1 MARATPEYGV
11 PAGRL
16 KYPAMHVAILSDG
29 VSPYVMGGIQR
40 HTRMLAIALAHAGA
54 TISLFHSVRSGEAAA
69 AAETLADFPAAAGLR
84 IASHLV
90 PYPKGGRLPGHY
102 LRESATYSRNL
113 LERYRDCGTP
123 ADFIYAQGLTG
134 SAFAAVRRRDPRS
147 LPPVGVNQHGYEMFQ
162 PAADVKTWLQH
173 RMLRPAFR
181 RLARQADWAFS
192 FPGRIRQIVERR
204 CGVAPARI
212 IELPNGIE
220 AEWVVPELTVRAG
233 RRRFVFVGRHERRK
247 GLPELMQAIDD
258 ASCREAEFHF
268 VGPIPQA
275 ARTKAENIR
284 YHGPISDPEALK
296 AVLDGCHVLVCPSFA
311 EGMPTV
317 VLEAMSR
324 GLAVIATDVGATSAW
339 VDAANGVLLPAPT
352 VAGIRRAIGE
362 LAAAPDATLRA
373 LQAESL
379 RRARNFTW
387 NVIGAD
393 TLAAIAARVPGS
405 A

>member
-1 MARATPEYGV
+1 MACATQKSPE

-16 KYPAMHVAILSDG
+16 IYPAVHIAILSDG

-40 HTRMLAIALAHAGA
+40 HTRLLAIALAHAGA
-54 TISLFHSVRSGEAAA
+54 TISLFHSVRNGEARAS
-69 AAETLADFPAAAGLR
+69 AEALADFPGAAKPN
-84 IASHLV
+84 IKSHLV
-90 PYPKGGRLPGHY
+90 PFPTGGRLPGHY
-102 LRESATYSRNL
+102 LRESAAYSRNL
-113 LERYRDCGTP
+113 LARYRDCGTR

-134 SAFAAVRRRDPRS
+134 SAFAAARCRDPDL

-162 PAADVKTWLQH
+162 PAADAKTWLQH

-181 RLARQADWAFS
+181 RLARQADWVFS
-192 FPGRIRQIVERR
+192 FPGRIRQIVEGR
-204 CGVAPARI
+204 CGVSPERI

-220 AEWVVPELTVRAG
+220 AESVVPELPQRPG
-233 RRRFVFVGRHERRK
+233 RRRFVFIGRHERRK
-247 GLPELMQAIDD
+247 GLPELIKAIDHGR
-258 ASCREAEFHF
+258 CCEAEFHF
-268 VGPIPQA
+268 VGPIPQSA
-275 ARTKAENIR
+275 QARAENIR

-339 VDAANGVLLPAPT
+339 VDAANGVLLPTPT
-352 VAGIRRAIGE
+352 VAGLRRAIGA
-362 LAAAPDATLRA
+362 LAAVPDATLRA

-387 NVIGAD
+387 HVIGAD
-393 TLAAIAARVPGS
+393 TLAAIAARTPRS

>member
-1 MARATPEYGV
+1 
-11 PAGRL
+11 
-16 KYPAMHVAILSDG
+16 
-29 VSPYVMGGIQR
+29 MGGIQR
-40 HTRMLAIALAHAGA
+40 HSRMLAISLARAGA
-54 TISLFHSVRSGEAAA
+54 RVSLFHSVRSGEATA
-69 AAETLADFPAAAGLR
+69 AAESLADFPAGVMPR
-84 IASHLV
+84 ITSHV
-90 PYPKGGRLPGHY
+90 VAYPKAGRLPGHY
-102 LRESATYSRNL
+102 VRESAAYSRNIL
-113 LERYRDCGTP
+113 SRYLGSGTR
-123 ADFIYAQGLTG
+123 AHFIYAQGLTG
-134 SAFAAVRRRDPRS
+134 SAFAAARRRDPRS

-162 PAADVKTWLQH
+162 AAADAKTWLQH

-181 RLARQADWAFS
+181 DLSRRADWVFS
-192 FPGRIRQIVERR
+192 FPGKIRRIVEDR
-204 CGVAPARI
+204 CGVPREKI

-220 AEWVVPELTVRAG
+220 AEWVVPKLPARPG

-247 GLPELMQAIDD
+247 GLPELMEAIDD

-268 VGPIPQA
+268 VGPIPEA
-275 ARTKAENIR
+275 VRSRADNVH

-339 VDAANGVLLPAPT
+339 VDASNGVLLPAPT
-352 VAGIRRAIGE
+352 AAGIRRAIGG
-362 LAAAPDATLRA
+362 LAAVSDATLRS

-379 RRARNFTW
+379 RRARNFNW
-387 NVIGAD
+387 DVIGAN
-393 TLAAIAARVPGS
+393 TLAAIAARIPQS